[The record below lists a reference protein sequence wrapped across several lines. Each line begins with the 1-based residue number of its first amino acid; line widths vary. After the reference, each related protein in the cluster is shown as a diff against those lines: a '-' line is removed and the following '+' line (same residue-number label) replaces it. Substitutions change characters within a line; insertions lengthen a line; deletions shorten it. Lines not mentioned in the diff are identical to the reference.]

1 MGSWTQITDPLSYY
15 SRNLV
20 VLNNK
25 LYCSKQ
31 RYGGLYEWGGGS
43 TWTQV
48 APDFGAGTENLVLIV
63 FGGKL
68 YTSPGYATL
77 YEWDGGFN
85 WSARRA
91 VRVTTN
97 TSYLH
102 CSGIFNGKLYAG
114 GYQYAHLHEWNGVDA
129 WALKTPW
136 SYNSEIRALIE
147 FNGELCCFF
156 AAGVSPK
163 KWNGIDAFVD
173 VPSMAPLGTG
183 STPTAL
189 LIHNGKLYKGLG
201 GALIEWDGTNAATA
215 VATTALGTILGLVE
229 LDGSLYASGVG
240 GYLVKWNGVDAFE
253 EIIPSTV
260 GKTFWA
266 IVELN
271 GVIYGVDEG
280 SRLYSYT
287 PPPPTPPTA
296 DFTATP
302 TTGYTPLTINFTDTS
317 TGVPTTWDWDFG
329 DGSAHGTTQSPTHI
343 YIAPGTY
350 TVTLIATN
358 SAGSDTEIKTDYI
371 TGMVVDV
378 TTLLLACGYDT
389 SGCVIWGSSN
399 NGVTWT
405 VKYSDASG
413 GRVNRICVGAGQT
426 VLALTQ
432 AGNILRSVDG
442 GDTWTDLGVKVA
454 ASAAYVGG
462 IVHVSGSIFVANG
475 SRTVDNGDNW
485 TVVVSYTRCIGKFSD
500 GSLIAAT
507 TDVLKRSIDGGL
519 TWSAD
524 IVHTNPAGGYTGATP
539 YNFLDLGV
547 GIGILVGEVW
557 YDSVSNTRA
566 YITRTTDYGATWP
579 GVSYVDMVGSTNF
592 EPLGQTSRV
601 WQGMAAAPNGDVY
614 ATVFGGGIYKQTGG
628 IGNFESLGQTDRY
641 WKGMAAAPNGDVYAG
656 TDGDKDIYKQTGG
669 VGNFE
674 SLGQTNSYSWQ
685 GMAAAPNGDVYAC
698 TGDSGN
704 IYKQTGGVGNFISLS
719 QTTRIWRGM
728 AAAPNGDVY
737 AAVYNGNIYKQTG
750 GVGNFISLSQ
760 TTRNWIGMAAAPNG
774 DVYASVYYGDIYK
787 QTGGV
792 GNFEPLG
799 QTGRFWTSMAV
810 APNGD
815 VYASVQYTYPNGDIY
830 KLSSSPLSSRVYDA
844 AGMPAQDDYS
854 VFRWLH
860 VAGLTTPSGGPTAT
874 SNMLKSINIGGAWT
888 AGALASQYF
897 YGLYYSILAAKLFG
911 GLIGSS
917 AIQSSLDMG
926 TSWSTVYTPG
936 SGAQFLD
943 FVDGPPPSVSAN
955 FVASPLVASIGE
967 LICFDDLSTG
977 SPTSWLW
984 DFGDDTTSILQNP
997 SHQYT
1002 ASGMYTVSLVA
1013 ANSAGFDT
1021 ETKTAYITI
1030 SVVDFVSSPRTGL
1043 APLTV
1048 QFTDLSV

>member
-1 MGSWTQITDPLSYY
+1 VYTIFEPLGQTSRLWFGIAVVPNGDIYAAVTNGDIYKQTGGVGDFISLGQSRNWFCMAAAPNGDVYAGTVKYVAGDPPGDIYKQTGGSGNFEPLGQTSRSWRGMTVAPNGDAYACVYGGDTYNDGDIYKQTGGVGDFVKLNQTPRSWRTMAAAPNGDIYAAEYLGGIYKQTGGIGDFISLDQTSRKWFGMTAAPNGDIYACVGSDNNIYKQTGGIGHFKPLGQALIYWLAMTAAPNGDVYAAVYNGDIYKQVEAITPPIGYRNTVIARLPLSYWRLGEASGQARDETGSHHLAAVNTP
-15 SRNLV
+15 SRWHAGPDIVEDGNKATWFVDSSDQRFYIDSPPEYTGIANLT
-20 VLNNK
+20 LEFFFRLHTGHEAKYNT
-25 LYCSKQ
+25 LIW
-31 RYGGLYEWGGGS
+31 RYGYRGGS
-43 TWTQV
+43 TNGFYVVHESSNSNTFRFVVTTDAGQLNIHGHPTLNNDQWYYCICEYR
-48 APDFGAGTENLVLIV
+48 AGTANVYIDHTLI
-63 FGGKL
+63 
-68 YTSPGYATL
+68 AT
-77 YEWDGGFN
+77 G
-85 WSARRA
+85 S
-91 VRVTTN
+91 
-97 TSYLH
+97 
-102 CSGIFNGKLYAG
+102 
-114 GYQYAHLHEWNGVDA
+114 
-129 WALKTPW
+129 
-136 SYNSEIRALIE
+136 
-147 FNGELCCFF
+147 
-156 AAGVSPK
+156 
-163 KWNGIDAFVD
+163 
-173 VPSMAPLGTG
+173 LGTTIPALVG
-183 STPTAL
+183 WSFKLGYDTPNFADAYGLTGGLDEVAIYDTAW
-189 LIHNGKLYKGLG
+189 Y
-201 GALIEWDGTNAATA
+201 AL
-215 VATTALGTILGLVE
+215 
-229 LDGSLYASGVG
+229 
-240 GYLVKWNGVDAFE
+240 
-253 EIIPSTV
+253 
-260 GKTFWA
+260 
-266 IVELN
+266 
-271 GVIYGVDEG
+271 
-280 SRLYSYT
+280 
-287 PPPPTPPTA
+287 PPPPTA

-329 DGSAHGTTQSPTHI
+329 DGSTHGTTQNPTHI
-343 YIAPGTY
+343 YTAPGTY

-579 GVSYVDMVGSTNF
+579 GISYVDMVGSGS
-592 EPLGQTSRV
+592 P
-601 WQGMAAAPNGDVY
+601 
-614 ATVFGGGIYKQTGG
+614 
-628 IGNFESLGQTDRY
+628 SL
-641 WKGMAAAPNGDVYAG
+641 
-656 TDGDKDIYKQTGG
+656 
-669 VGNFE
+669 
-674 SLGQTNSYSWQ
+674 
-685 GMAAAPNGDVYAC
+685 
-698 TGDSGN
+698 
-704 IYKQTGGVGNFISLS
+704 
-719 QTTRIWRGM
+719 
-728 AAAPNGDVY
+728 
-737 AAVYNGNIYKQTG
+737 
-750 GVGNFISLSQ
+750 
-760 TTRNWIGMAAAPNG
+760 
-774 DVYASVYYGDIYK
+774 
-787 QTGGV
+787 
-792 GNFEPLG
+792 
-799 QTGRFWTSMAV
+799 
-810 APNGD
+810 
-815 VYASVQYTYPNGDIY
+815 
-830 KLSSSPLSSRVYDA
+830 LSSRIYDA
-844 AGMPAQDDYS
+844 AGMPAQNDYS

-860 VAGLTTPSGGPTAT
+860 VAGLTTPSGGPTTT

-917 AIQSSLDMG
+917 AIQVSLDMG

-943 FVDGPPPSVSAN
+943 FVDGPPSSVSAN
-955 FVASPLVASIGE
+955 FVASPLAASMGE

-984 DFGDDTTSILQNP
+984 DFGDGHTSILPNP
-997 SHQYT
+997 SHQYNAAGT
-1002 ASGMYTVSLVA
+1002 YTVSLIA
-1013 ANSAGFDT
+1013 TNSAGSDT